1 MFSLCSVYVQCKSFA
16 LTLTFL
22 LLTHDWNTGARLSFF
37 PNDWKWGERGQHG
50 QHGQHGEYGES
61 TDTTTAAPAAFVA
74 TRWAD

>member
-22 LLTHDWNTGARLSFF
+22 LLTHDWNTGARHSFF
-37 PNDWKWGERGQHG
+37 LNGWKWGERGQHG
-50 QHGQHGEYGES
+50 EYGEYGES